1 MVVRGRRNPFLP
13 AIPEDD
19 IDPALIDALPVVEPG
34 QEAMPPWEQTPPSVL
49 GDGHLASWPAPSELR
64 EILDALSSEMAAS
77 AASHMARAEA
87 VLAAHVAD
95 LHARL
100 AEADAHIE
108 QLREENAA
116 LLRQKDAYE
125 RAFSTLRDLTR
136 NVEDEAY
143 R

>member
-1 MVVRGRRNPFLP
+1 MVARGRRNPFLP
-13 AIPEDD
+13 ATPEDD

-34 QEAMPPWEQTPPSVL
+34 QEAVPPWEETPPS
-49 GDGHLASWPAPSELR
+49 WPARSELR
-64 EILDALSSEMAAS
+64 EILDALRGEMAAS

-100 AEADAHIE
+100 AEADAHVE